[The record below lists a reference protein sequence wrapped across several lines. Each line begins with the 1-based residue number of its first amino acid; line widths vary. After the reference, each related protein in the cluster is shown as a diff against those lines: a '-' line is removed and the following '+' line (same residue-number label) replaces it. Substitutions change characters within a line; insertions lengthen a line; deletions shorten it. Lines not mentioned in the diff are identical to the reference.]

1 MKKVLFN
8 VSFNDRY
15 TGKLNKAGTTA
26 EMTEE
31 RIAEIKEVNP
41 NFISVIGNAEP
52 APAQGETTQG
62 EPAPAQGETKKPK
75 ATKKAEDK

>member
-8 VSFNDRY
+8 VSFKDRY
-15 TGKLNKAGTTA
+15 TGKLIKAGTTA

-41 NFISVIGNAEP
+41 NFVSVIGNVEP
-52 APAQGETTQG
+52 EPEQGETVQG
-62 EPAPAQGETKKPK
+62 ETVQGETKKKGNK
-75 ATKKAEDK
+75 AK